1 MSFNIDNKLIFTDA
15 VQSLRNSL
23 DNLVKNSGKGN
34 FKYLSQE
41 FNRRVLD
48 FTKHKGFYPMST

>member
-15 VQSLRNSL
+15 VQFLRNSL

-48 FTKHKGFYPMST
+48 FTKHEGFYPMST